1 MDAPSSSPGP
11 ENAPAKPASLVERL
25 SDVYVVPGEVFD
37 GIKNAP
43 VRTSNWLTPL
53 VLVCLAAICYTMVAF
68 SQPSVALAMKEA
80 RVKAMQKKVAAG
92 QYTQAQADQMMTASE
107 SFLIPG
113 VMAVF
118 AVGVSV
124 IGFFVLGAA
133 LWGGVKVASE
143 VKVPYM
149 KIIEVC
155 GLASMIDV
163 AQKIIR
169 TPLVLW
175 KQNLLATVSP
185 TLFLDHPDMTKRGD
199 MFLSMVDAVDIWWLV
214 VLSVGVSK
222 VASISYGR
230 AALLTFGV
238 WYGFRVIAALMTTS

>member
-1 MDAPSSSPGP
+1 
-11 ENAPAKPASLVERL
+11 
-25 SDVYVVPGEVFD
+25 
-37 GIKNAP
+37 
-43 VRTSNWLTPL
+43 
-53 VLVCLAAICYTMVAF
+53 
-68 SQPSVALAMKEA
+68 MKEA
-80 RVKAMQKKVAAG
+80 RANAMQKKVAAG
-92 QYTQAQADQMMTASE
+92 KLTQAQADQMSAATE
-107 SFLIPG
+107 NFLTPG

-118 AVGVSV
+118 AAGGAVCVSV
-124 IGFFVLGAA
+124 AGLFALGLA
-133 LWGGVKVASE
+133 LWGGVKLASE

-149 KIIEVC
+149 KMIEVC